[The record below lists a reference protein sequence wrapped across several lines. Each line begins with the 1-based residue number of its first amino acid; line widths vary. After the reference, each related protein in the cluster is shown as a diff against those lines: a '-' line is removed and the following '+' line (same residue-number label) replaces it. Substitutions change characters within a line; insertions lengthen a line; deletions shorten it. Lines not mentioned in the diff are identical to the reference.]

1 MTTLASLI
9 ILSVLGL
16 GSLIAVS
23 LVNRRQANAKRARQ
37 RVKMLKFRVDALEEL
52 ALLLDHIVESRLIV
66 HHVYDEALILL
77 DTMQKLDPD
86 ASYLKA
92 TVAHAQRLCNE
103 FADTHGQRTINR
115 AMESDAKIARA
126 KQALAEAARI
136 LRQRQSLGKINSGDL
151 DIFLNDLACN
161 SVNVEVMSL
170 IGRGLVAM
178 KREDTL
184 GAFAFYKK
192 AQHAL
197 LQSNRRDEKRA
208 RLIKELNEMQ
218 GKTRL
223 LPSYDLMPEAEPIMN
238 AASSTPIQEEPSEE
252 SPGPENTENIDEIN
266 INPPIELDS
275 KPSDQSASL

>member
-23 LVNRRQANAKRARQ
+23 LVNRRQVKVKRARQ

-52 ALLLDHIVESRLIV
+52 ALLLDHIVDSRLIV
-66 HHVYDEALILL
+66 HHVYDEALTLL
-77 DTMQKLDPD
+77 DTMQRLDPS

-92 TVAHAQRLCNE
+92 TVAHAQRLANE
-103 FADTHGQRTINR
+103 FADQFGQRTINR

-126 KQALAEAARI
+126 KQALSEAGRI
-136 LRQRQSLGKINSGDL
+136 LRQRHSRGQLSAIDL
-151 DIFLNDLACN
+151 EVFLNDLTGN
-161 SVNVEVMSL
+161 TSNVEVMSL

-178 KREDTL
+178 KRDDTL

-197 LQSNRRDEKRA
+197 LHSDRRDEKRA
-208 RLIKELNEMQ
+208 QLIKELNEML
-218 GKTRL
+218 GKNRL
-223 LPSYDLMPEAEPIMN
+223 IPSLNLMPEAEYIMKSATPAN
-238 AASSTPIQEEPSEE
+238 VVADSDSSSTDDD
-252 SPGPENTENIDEIN
+252 TEIN
-266 INPPIELDS
+266 IIDQNLSPEP
-275 KPSDQSASL
+275 KQQGNDQSASM